1 MKRERRRAGHASV
14 FEVWRDVEVEMLDVH
29 RPIRGVALRR
39 RLDVGPDAGGVPAVE
54 AVDMLCLNRVI
65 EAD

>member
-1 MKRERRRAGHASV
+1 
-14 FEVWRDVEVEMLDVH
+14 MLDVH

-39 RLDVGPDAGGVPAVE
+39 RVDTGPDAGGVPAVE
-54 AVDMLCLNRVI
+54 AVDMLCLNRII